1 MYTVGHVSCSL
12 YVNKFWWWQSR
23 RNVLA
28 YNCYKHSQH
37 RYHAQRCA
45 TTKVTFE
52 LKLQIHE
59 NWCLGYPNAP
69 KNEFA
74 GLSRM
79 TVYKTLQ
86 FSSVLYD
93 INGNYAGLKNK

>member
-12 YVNKFWWWQSR
+12 YVNKVWWWQE
-23 RNVLA
+23 
-28 YNCYKHSQH
+28 YNCCKHSQH
-37 RYHAQRCA
+37 RYQAQRCA

-59 NWCLGYPNAP
+59 NWRLGYPNAP

-74 GLSRM
+74 GLPHII
-79 TVYKTLQ
+79 VYQALQ

-93 INGNYAGLKNK
+93 INGNYVGLKTK

>member
-1 MYTVGHVSCSL
+1 MI
-12 YVNKFWWWQSR
+12 QSR

-28 YNCYKHSQH
+28 YMYNCYKHSQH

-59 NWCLGYPNAP
+59 NWRLGYPNP
-69 KNEFA
+69 PNH
-74 GLSRM
+74 
-79 TVYKTLQ
+79 
-86 FSSVLYD
+86 
-93 INGNYAGLKNK
+93 